1 MVHHGAVPK
10 GGGGVNDRT
19 MCDNCGYESDDVT
32 TYWFSPKFKIG
43 WDGTG
48 RLVFPHVRICSACQE
63 QPFRRLDSGHTVSSI
78 TGQVLWDNGE
88 KNPGPESFMSLQP
101 LGESLTIWR
110 VF

>member
-1 MVHHGAVPK
+1 
-10 GGGGVNDRT
+10 VNDRT

-88 KNPGPESFMSLQP
+88 KNPGPESFEGGRAVSATTH
-101 LGESLTIWR
+101 GRAASSGGTGGDR
-110 VF
+110 